1 MCHVIK
7 ILLLQY
13 RKFLIIDMYHT
24 SMMNILFVFQ
34 VLGVLAQ
41 DGIMRFINVHSC
53 KLLFQVG
60 SHDQV
65 DLEDNMYVFSW
76 VSTLWLSLKVTE
88 RFRVFWWLND
98 VKSPLLWTLW
108 TLDITCVIHVHKHT
122 YASMQTRYI
131 YISVVLVN

>member
-88 RFRVFWWLND
+88 RFRVFW
-98 VKSPLLWTLW
+98 
-108 TLDITCVIHVHKHT
+108 
-122 YASMQTRYI
+122 
-131 YISVVLVN
+131 